1 MVRTPVTIGV
11 DLGGTKLLAAVVH
24 GGGCVSSLRRWP
36 RRVAGYEEALD
47 AIADL
52 VASLCREAEDRGEAV
67 VAVGVAIAAFLTA
80 RRDRVRGATYLTGWD
95 DRPFPADLEAHVG
108 VPVIIE
114 NDADAAAWGEFVAGA
129 GRGEPSVVM
138 TTVGTGI
145 GGGIVADGRLLRG
158 GFGLAGELGHL
169 VVAPGGR
176 PCGCGSRGC
185 LEAYASGTALTQS
198 VRAAAASDPAAAGGM
213 LERAGGDPDRI
224 DGRTIIAAAL
234 EGDPMAVAGLR
245 EAGEWLGRGLAQV
258 AAVLDPSVLVVGGGL
273 AEAAGDLIADPA
285 RAAYADAV
293 SIPAVRPLA
302 PIRLARLGNTAGIV
316 GAATMAMFANDPKK
330 AEPEMRSN
338 DRLRDDDTRTRRRQ
352 SGVR

>member
-1 MVRTPVTIGV
+1 MARTPVTIGV

-24 GGGCVSSLRRWP
+24 GGGRVSSLRRWP
-36 RRVAGYEEALD
+36 RRVAGYEEAVD

-52 VASLCREAEDRGEAV
+52 VASLRREAEERGEAV
-67 VAVGVAIAAFLTA
+67 VAVGIAIAAFLTA
-80 RRDRVRGATYLTGWD
+80 RRDRVRGATYLTAWD
-95 DRPFPADLEAHVG
+95 DRPFPADLQARVG

-114 NDADAAAWGEFVAGA
+114 NDADAAAWGEFVLGA
-129 GRGEPSVVM
+129 GRGEQSVVM

-145 GGGIVADGRLLRG
+145 GGGIVVDGHLLRG
-158 GFGLAGELGHL
+158 GFGFGGELGHV

-176 PCGCGSRGC
+176 SCGCGSRGC
-185 LEAYASGTALTQS
+185 LEAYASGTALTQT
-198 VRAAAASDPAAAGGM
+198 VRAAAASDPAGAGRL
-213 LERAGGDPDRI
+213 LERAGGDPEGI
-224 DGRTIIAAAL
+224 DGPAIIAAAL
-234 EGDPMAVAGLR
+234 EGDRMAVAGLR
-245 EAGEWLGRGLAQV
+245 EVGEWLGRGLAQV

-285 RAAYADAV
+285 RAAYAEAV

-302 PIRLARLGNTAGIV
+302 PIRLAGLGNTAGLL
-316 GAATMAMFANDPKK
+316 GAATMAMLANDPKK

-338 DRLRDDDTRTRRRQ
+338 DRLGNDDTRTRQRQ

>member
-1 MVRTPVTIGV
+1 MARTPVTIGV

-24 GGGCVSSLRRWP
+24 GGGRVSSLRRWP
-36 RRVAGYEEALD
+36 QRVAGYEEALD

-52 VASLCREAEDRGEAV
+52 VASLRLEAEERGEAV

-80 RRDRVRGATYLTGWD
+80 RRDRVRGATYLTRWN
-95 DRPFPADLEAHVG
+95 DRPFPVDLQARVG
-108 VPVIIE
+108 VPVIME
-114 NDADAAAWGEFVAGA
+114 NDADAAAWGEFLFGA
-129 GRGEPSVVM
+129 GHGEQSVVM

-145 GGGIVADGRLLRG
+145 GGGIVVDGHLLRG

-198 VRAAAASDPAAAGGM
+198 VRAAAASDPASAARL
-213 LERAGGDPDRI
+213 LERAGGDPARI
-224 DGRTIIAAAL
+224 DGPDITAAAL

-245 EAGEWLGRGLAQV
+245 EAGAWLGRGLAQV

-285 RAAYADAV
+285 RTAYADAV
-293 SIPAVRPLA
+293 SVPAVRPRA
-302 PIRLARLGNTAGIV
+302 PIRLARLGNTAGLQ
-316 GAATMAMFANDPKK
+316 GAATLALFGNDPKQP
-330 AEPEMRSN
+330 EPELRSN
-338 DRLRDDDTRTRRRQ
+338 DRLPNDDTRTQQRQ